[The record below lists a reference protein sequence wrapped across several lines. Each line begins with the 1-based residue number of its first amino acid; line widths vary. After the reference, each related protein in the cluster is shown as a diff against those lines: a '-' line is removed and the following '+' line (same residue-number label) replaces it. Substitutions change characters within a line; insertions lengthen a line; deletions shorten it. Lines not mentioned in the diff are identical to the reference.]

1 MICLK
6 LFVTVTK
13 KALAVMLAAAIA
25 ALVLISRVSSLNG
38 NVKDGSTNAKRVQF
52 IEDLGYSVN
61 ETPCVKETVIPESFT
76 NVYEKYNAL
85 QKQAGFDLTCF
96 KGKRAEV
103 YGYTVLNG
111 EKTVTLIVVNGE
123 IAGGDIA
130 SAALN
135 GEMLPLI
142 HIE

>member
-1 MICLK
+1 M
-6 LFVTVTK
+6 
-13 KALAVMLAAAIA
+13 
-25 ALVLISRVSSLNG
+25 
-38 NVKDGSTNAKRVQF
+38 
-52 IEDLGYSVN
+52 
-61 ETPCVKETVIPESFT
+61 
-76 NVYEKYNAL
+76 
-85 QKQAGFDLTCF
+85 
-96 KGKRAEV
+96 

>member
-61 ETPCVKETVIPESFT
+61 KTPCVKETVIPERLR
-76 NVYEKYNAL
+76 KI
-85 QKQAGFDLTCF
+85 QRLT
-96 KGKRAEV
+96 K
-103 YGYTVLNG
+103 
-111 EKTVTLIVVNGE
+111 
-123 IAGGDIA
+123 A
-130 SAALN
+130 SGL
-135 GEMLPLI
+135 
-142 HIE
+142 